1 MTNEELVEQ
10 IQNGVNVQENMGL
23 LYEQNIRFI
32 TKIVHPFSAYAEE
45 EDLMQEAYIGLHKA
59 VEGFDASKGFL
70 FLTYAP
76 HQIRQQCRIYLNNYA
91 RTNRIPVHM
100 LEKMREYK
108 KLFAEYNGNLTEE
121 IVMDKMGLSKEQYDF
136 MMQTIH
142 QESVISIDTQ
152 IQTDADDNLTI
163 GDYLADS
170 VDIEGDAVEND
181 CKNRIWCIVD
191 DILNDK
197 QKDVI
202 TSYFLN
208 QQTYS
213 AIGETMG
220 CSRERIRQIKNK
232 ALCILKEINELQD
245 LAEFWGYDSMMAYTG
260 KNSVEYLV
268 LKKLEYEEMI
278 QKKTAQF
285 ENTMLAITKNQQACI
300 VERIEELCREKHISK
315 RKLEREAGLGTGSIS
330 KWNKFRPRKASLQ
343 RVADYFGVELEFLI
357 GNSKQNQEEV
367 S

>member
-10 IQNGVNVQENMGL
+10 IQNGVNVQENMGI
-23 LYEQNIRFI
+23 LYEQNIGFI
-32 TKIVHPFSAYAEE
+32 TNIVHTFSAYAEE

-76 HQIRQQCRIYLNNYA
+76 HQIRHQCRRYIEDYS

-100 LEKMREYK
+100 LQKISVYK
-108 KLFAEYNGNLTEE
+108 KLLAEHHGNLTEE
-121 IVMDKMGLSKEQYDF
+121 IVRDGIGLTKKQYDF
-136 MMQTIH
+136 MMQVIN

-152 IQTDADDNLTI
+152 IRTDADDNLTI
-163 GDYLADS
+163 GDCIADS
-170 VDIEGDAVEND
+170 TDIEGDAVEND
-181 CKNRIWCIVD
+181 CKNRIWGIVD

-202 TSYFLN
+202 TSYFMN

-220 CSRERIRQIKNK
+220 CSRERIRQIKEK
-232 ALCILKEINELQD
+232 ALSILKEINELQD

-260 KNSVEYLV
+260 RNRVEN
-268 LKKLEYEEMI
+268 I
-278 QKKTAQF
+278 
-285 ENTMLAITKNQQACI
+285 AIRHI
-300 VERIEELCREKHISK
+300 EVEQDIARL
-315 RKLEREAGLGTGSIS
+315 
-330 KWNKFRPRKASLQ
+330 
-343 RVADYFGVELEFLI
+343 
-357 GNSKQNQEEV
+357 KQNLGNTLADV

>member
-10 IQNGVNVQENMGL
+10 IQNGVNVKENMGL
-23 LYEQNIRFI
+23 LYEQNIGFI

-59 VEGFDASKGFL
+59 VEEFDASKGFL

-76 HQIRQQCRIYLNNYA
+76 FRIKQQCRRYLDNYA

-108 KLFAEYNGNLTEE
+108 KLLAEHHGNLTEE
-121 IVMDKMGLSKEQYDF
+121 IVMDEMGLTKEQYDF
-136 MMQTIH
+136 LMHTIN
-142 QESVISIDTQ
+142 QEAVISIHTPL
-152 IQTDADDNLTI
+152 QTEAGDNI
-163 GDYLADS
+163 FLADCLEDS
-170 VDIEGDAVEND
+170 TDIEGYAIEAD
-181 CKNRIWCIVD
+181 CKSRLWEIID
-191 DILNDK
+191 DVLNDK

-202 TSYFLN
+202 TSYYLN
-208 QQTYS
+208 QRTFTEI
-213 AIGETMG
+213 AEETG
-220 CSRERIRQIKNK
+220 VSRQRINQIKEK
-232 ALCILKEINELQD
+232 AVSILKEINELQD

-260 KNSVEYLV
+260 RNRVEYLV
-268 LKKLEYEEMI
+268 LKKLEYEEKI

-285 ENTMLAITKNQQACI
+285 ENTMLSITKNQQACI

-315 RKLEREAGLGTGSIS
+315 RKLEMEAGLGTGSIS
-330 KWNKFRPRKASLQ
+330 KWNKFRPRKASIQ

>member
-23 LYEQNIRFI
+23 LYEQNIGFI

-59 VEGFDASKGFL
+59 VEGFDTSKGVL

-76 HQIRQQCRIYLNNYA
+76 HQIRHQCRRYIEDYS

-100 LEKMREYK
+100 LQKISVYK
-108 KLFAEYNGNLTEE
+108 KLLAEHHGNLTEE
-121 IVMDKMGLSKEQYDF
+121 IVRDEIGLTKKQYDF
-136 MMQTIH
+136 MMQVIN
-142 QESVISIDTQ
+142 QESVVSIDTQ
-152 IQTDADDNLTI
+152 IRTDADDNLTI
-163 GDYLADS
+163 GDCIADS
-170 VDIEGDAVEND
+170 TDIEGDAVEND
-181 CKNRIWCIVD
+181 CKNRIWGIVD

-202 TSYFLN
+202 TSYFMN

-220 CSRERIRQIKNK
+220 CSRERIRQIKEK
-232 ALCILKEINELQD
+232 ALSILKEIMELQD

-260 KNSVEYLV
+260 RNRVEN
-268 LKKLEYEEMI
+268 I
-278 QKKTAQF
+278 
-285 ENTMLAITKNQQACI
+285 AIRHI
-300 VERIEELCREKHISK
+300 EVEQDIARL
-315 RKLEREAGLGTGSIS
+315 
-330 KWNKFRPRKASLQ
+330 
-343 RVADYFGVELEFLI
+343 
-357 GNSKQNQEEV
+357 KQNLGNTLADV

>member
-10 IQNGVNVQENMGL
+10 IQNGVNVKENMSL
-23 LYEQNIRFI
+23 LYEQNIGFI

-59 VEGFDASKGFL
+59 VEEFDASKGFL

-76 HQIRQQCRIYLNNYA
+76 HQIRHQCRRYIEDYS

-100 LEKMREYK
+100 LQKISVYK
-108 KLFAEYNGNLTEE
+108 KLLAEHHGNLTEE
-121 IVMDKMGLSKEQYDF
+121 IVRDEIGLTKKQYDF
-136 MMQTIH
+136 MMQVIN
-142 QESVISIDTQ
+142 QESVVSIDTQ
-152 IQTDADDNLTI
+152 IRTDADDNLTI
-163 GDYLADS
+163 GDCIADS
-170 VDIEGDAVEND
+170 TDIEGDAVEND
-181 CKNRIWCIVD
+181 CKNRIWGIVD

-202 TSYFLN
+202 TSYFMN

-220 CSRERIRQIKNK
+220 CSRERIRQIKEK
-232 ALCILKEINELQD
+232 AVSILKEIKELQD

-260 KNSVEYLV
+260 RNRVEN
-268 LKKLEYEEMI
+268 I
-278 QKKTAQF
+278 
-285 ENTMLAITKNQQACI
+285 AIRHI
-300 VERIEELCREKHISK
+300 EVEQDIARL
-315 RKLEREAGLGTGSIS
+315 
-330 KWNKFRPRKASLQ
+330 
-343 RVADYFGVELEFLI
+343 
-357 GNSKQNQEEV
+357 KQNLGNTLADV

>member
-10 IQNGVNVQENMGL
+10 IQNGVNVQENMGI
-23 LYEQNIRFI
+23 LYEQNIGFI
-32 TKIVHPFSAYAEE
+32 TNIVHTFSAYAE

-76 HQIRQQCRIYLNNYA
+76 HQIRHQCRRYIEDYS

-100 LEKMREYK
+100 LQKISVYK
-108 KLFAEYNGNLTEE
+108 KLLAEHHGNLTEE
-121 IVMDKMGLSKEQYDF
+121 IVRDEIGLTKKQYDF
-136 MMQTIH
+136 MMQVIN

-152 IQTDADDNLTI
+152 IRTDADDNLTI
-163 GDYLADS
+163 GDCIADS
-170 VDIEGDAVEND
+170 TDIEGDAVEND
-181 CKNRIWCIVD
+181 CKNRIWGIVD

-202 TSYFLN
+202 TSYFMN

-220 CSRERIRQIKNK
+220 CSRERIRQIKEK
-232 ALCILKEINELQD
+232 ALSILKEINELQD

-260 KNSVEYLV
+260 RNRVEN
-268 LKKLEYEEMI
+268 I
-278 QKKTAQF
+278 
-285 ENTMLAITKNQQACI
+285 AIRHI
-300 VERIEELCREKHISK
+300 EVEQDIARL
-315 RKLEREAGLGTGSIS
+315 
-330 KWNKFRPRKASLQ
+330 
-343 RVADYFGVELEFLI
+343 
-357 GNSKQNQEEV
+357 KQNLGNTLADV

>member
-10 IQNGVNVQENMGL
+10 IQNGVNVKENMGL
-23 LYEQNIRFI
+23 LYEQNIGFI

-59 VEGFDASKGFL
+59 VEGFDASKGVL

-76 HQIRQQCRIYLNNYA
+76 HQIRQQCRIYLDNYA
-91 RTNRIPVHM
+91 RTKRIPVHM
-100 LEKMREYK
+100 LGKMRVYK
-108 KLFAEYNGNLTEE
+108 KLLAEHHGNVSEE
-121 IVMDKMGLSKEQYDF
+121 IVRDEIGLTKKQYDF
-136 MMQTIH
+136 MMQVIH
-142 QESVISIDTQ
+142 QESVVSIDTQ
-152 IQTDADDNLTI
+152 IRTDADDNLTI
-163 GDYLADS
+163 GDCLADS
-170 VDIEGDAVEND
+170 TNIEHDAIETD
-181 CKNRIWCIVD
+181 CKNRIWEIIDSV
-191 DILNDK
+191 LNDK

-202 TSYFLN
+202 TSYFMN

-220 CSRERIRQIKNK
+220 CSRERIRQIKEK
-232 ALCILKEINELQD
+232 ALSILKEIRELQD

-315 RKLEREAGLGTGSIS
+315 RKLEMEAGLGIGSIS

-357 GNSKQNQEEV
+357 GNS
-367 S
+367 

>member
-10 IQNGVNVQENMGL
+10 IQNGVNVKENMGL
-23 LYEQNIRFI
+23 LYEQNIGFI

-59 VEGFDASKGFL
+59 VEEFDASKGFL

-76 HQIRQQCRIYLNNYA
+76 FRIKQQCRRYLDNYA

-108 KLFAEYNGNLTEE
+108 KLLAEHHGNLTEE
-121 IVMDKMGLSKEQYDF
+121 IVMDEMGLTKEQYDF
-136 MMQTIH
+136 IMQVIH
-142 QESVISIDTQ
+142 QESVVSIDTQ
-152 IQTDADDNLTI
+152 IREDDNLTI
-163 GDYLADS
+163 GDCLADS
-170 VDIEGDAVEND
+170 VDIEGDAIEAD
-181 CKNRIWCIVD
+181 CKNRIWEIVD
-191 DILNDK
+191 DVLNDK

-202 TSYFLN
+202 TSYFMN

-220 CSRERIRQIKNK
+220 CSRERIRQIKEK
-232 ALCILKEINELQD
+232 ALSILKEINELQD
-245 LAEFWGYDSMMAYTG
+245 LAEFYGYDSMMAYTG
-260 KNSVEYLV
+260 KNNVEYLV
-268 LKKLEYEEMI
+268 LKKLEYEEKI
-278 QKKTAQF
+278 QKKTEQF
-285 ENTMLAITKNQQACI
+285 ENTMLAITKNQQECI
-300 VERIEELCREKHISK
+300 VERINELCREKHISK
-315 RKLEREAGLGTGSIS
+315 RKLEMEAGLGTGSIS

-357 GNSKQNQEEV
+357 GNS
-367 S
+367 

>member
-10 IQNGVNVQENMGL
+10 IQNGVNVKENMGL
-23 LYEQNIRFI
+23 LYEQNIGFI

-59 VEGFDASKGFL
+59 VEEFDASKGFL

-76 HQIRQQCRIYLNNYA
+76 FRIKQQCRRYLDNYA

-108 KLFAEYNGNLTEE
+108 KLLAEHHGNLTEE
-121 IVMDKMGLSKEQYDF
+121 IVMDEMGLTKEQYDF
-136 MMQTIH
+136 LMHTIN
-142 QESVISIDTQ
+142 QEAVISIDTPL
-152 IQTDADDNLTI
+152 QTEAGDNI
-163 GDYLADS
+163 ILADCLEDS
-170 VDIEGDAVEND
+170 NDIEGDAVEND
-181 CKNRIWCIVD
+181 CKNRIWSIVD

-202 TSYFLN
+202 TSYFMN

-220 CSRERIRQIKNK
+220 CSRERIRQIKEK
-232 ALCILKEINELQD
+232 ALSILKEIRELQD

-260 KNSVEYLV
+260 RNCVEN
-268 LKKLEYEEMI
+268 I
-278 QKKTAQF
+278 
-285 ENTMLAITKNQQACI
+285 AIRHI
-300 VERIEELCREKHISK
+300 EVEQDIARL
-315 RKLEREAGLGTGSIS
+315 
-330 KWNKFRPRKASLQ
+330 
-343 RVADYFGVELEFLI
+343 
-357 GNSKQNQEEV
+357 KQNLGNTLADV

>member
-10 IQNGVNVQENMGL
+10 IQNGVNVQENMGI
-23 LYEQNIRFI
+23 LYEQNIGFI
-32 TKIVHPFSAYAEE
+32 TNIVHTFSAYAEE

-76 HQIRQQCRIYLNNYA
+76 HQIRHQCRRYIEDYS

-100 LEKMREYK
+100 LQKISVYK
-108 KLFAEYNGNLTEE
+108 KLLAEHHGNLTEE
-121 IVMDKMGLSKEQYDF
+121 IVRDEIGLTKKQYDF
-136 MMQTIH
+136 MMQVIN

-152 IQTDADDNLTI
+152 IRTDADDNLTI
-163 GDYLADS
+163 GDCIADS
-170 VDIEGDAVEND
+170 TDIEGDAVEND
-181 CKNRIWCIVD
+181 CKNRIWGIVD

-202 TSYFLN
+202 TSYFMN

-220 CSRERIRQIKNK
+220 CSRERIRQIKEK
-232 ALCILKEINELQD
+232 ALSILKEINELQD

-260 KNSVEYLV
+260 RNRVEN
-268 LKKLEYEEMI
+268 I
-278 QKKTAQF
+278 
-285 ENTMLAITKNQQACI
+285 AIRHI
-300 VERIEELCREKHISK
+300 EVEQDIARL
-315 RKLEREAGLGTGSIS
+315 
-330 KWNKFRPRKASLQ
+330 
-343 RVADYFGVELEFLI
+343 
-357 GNSKQNQEEV
+357 KQNLGNTLADV

>member
-10 IQNGVNVQENMGL
+10 IQNGVNVKENMSL
-23 LYEQNIRFI
+23 LYEQNIGFI

-59 VEGFDASKGFL
+59 VEEFDASKGFL

-76 HQIRQQCRIYLNNYA
+76 FRIKQQCRRYLDNYA

-108 KLFAEYNGNLTEE
+108 KLLAEHHGNLTEE
-121 IVMDKMGLSKEQYDF
+121 IVMDEMGLTKEQYDF
-136 MMQTIH
+136 LMHTINQELQT
-142 QESVISIDTQ
+142 E
-152 IQTDADDNLTI
+152 AGDNI
-163 GDYLADS
+163 ILADCLEDS
-170 VDIEGDAVEND
+170 TDIEGDAIEAD
-181 CKNRIWCIVD
+181 CKSRLWEIID
-191 DILNDK
+191 DVLNDK

-202 TSYFLN
+202 TSYYLN
-208 QQTYS
+208 QRTFTEI
-213 AIGETMG
+213 AEETG
-220 CSRERIRQIKNK
+220 VSRQRINQIKEK
-232 ALCILKEINELQD
+232 AVSILKEINELQD

-260 KNSVEYLV
+260 RNRVEYLV
-268 LKKLEYEEMI
+268 LKKLEYEEKI

-315 RKLEREAGLGTGSIS
+315 RKLEMEAGLGTGSIS

>member
-10 IQNGVNVQENMGL
+10 IQNGVNVQENMGI
-23 LYEQNIRFI
+23 LYQQNIGFI

-152 IQTDADDNLTI
+152 IQTDTDDNLTI
-163 GDYLADS
+163 GDCLADS

-181 CKNRIWCIVD
+181 CKNRIWEIVD

-220 CSRERIRQIKNK
+220 CSRERIRQIKEK
-232 ALCILKEINELQD
+232 ALSILKEIKELQD

-315 RKLEREAGLGTGSIS
+315 RKLEMEAGLGTGSIS
-330 KWNKFRPRKASLQ
+330 KWKQFRPRKESLQ
-343 RVADYFGVELEFLI
+343 KIADYFGVKLEFLI
-357 GNSKQNQEEV
+357 GNS
-367 S
+367 

>member
-59 VEGFDASKGFL
+59 VEEFDASKGFL

-76 HQIRQQCRIYLNNYA
+76 FRIKQQCRRYLDNYA

-108 KLFAEYNGNLTEE
+108 KLLAEHHGNLTKE
-121 IVMDKMGLSKEQYDF
+121 IVMDEMGLTKEQYDF
-136 MMQTIH
+136 IMKTIH

-152 IQTDADDNLTI
+152 IQTDSDDNLTI

-181 CKNRIWCIVD
+181 CKNRIWGIVD

-220 CSRERIRQIKNK
+220 CSRERIRQIKEK
-232 ALCILKEINELQD
+232 ALSILKEIKELQD

-268 LKKLEYEEMI
+268 LKKLEYEEKI

-315 RKLEREAGLGTGSIS
+315 RKLEMEAGLGTGSIS

-357 GNSKQNQEEV
+357 GNS
-367 S
+367 

>member
-152 IQTDADDNLTI
+152 IQTDANDNLTI
-163 GDYLADS
+163 GDCIADS

-181 CKNRIWCIVD
+181 CKNRIWEIID
-191 DILNDK
+191 DVLNDK

-202 TSYFLN
+202 TSYFMN

-220 CSRERIRQIKNK
+220 CSRERIRQIKEK

-315 RKLEREAGLGTGSIS
+315 RKLEMEAGLGTGSIS

-357 GNSKQNQEEV
+357 GNS
-367 S
+367 

>member
-10 IQNGVNVQENMGL
+10 IQNGVNVKENMGL
-23 LYEQNIRFI
+23 LYEQNIGFI

-59 VEGFDASKGFL
+59 VEEFDASKGFL

-76 HQIRQQCRIYLNNYA
+76 HQIRHQCRRYIEDYS

-100 LEKMREYK
+100 LQKISVYK
-108 KLFAEYNGNLTEE
+108 KLLDEHHGNVSEE
-121 IVMDKMGLSKEQYDF
+121 IVRDEIGLTKKQYDF
-136 MMQTIH
+136 MMQVIN
-142 QESVISIDTQ
+142 QESVVSIDTQ
-152 IQTDADDNLTI
+152 IRTDADDNLTI
-163 GDYLADS
+163 GDCIADS
-170 VDIEGDAVEND
+170 TDIEGDAVEND
-181 CKNRIWCIVD
+181 CKNRIWSIVD

-202 TSYFLN
+202 TSYFMN

-220 CSRERIRQIKNK
+220 CSRERIRQIKEK
-232 ALCILKEINELQD
+232 ALSILKEIRELQD

-260 KNSVEYLV
+260 RNCVEN
-268 LKKLEYEEMI
+268 I
-278 QKKTAQF
+278 
-285 ENTMLAITKNQQACI
+285 AIRHI
-300 VERIEELCREKHISK
+300 EVEQDIARL
-315 RKLEREAGLGTGSIS
+315 
-330 KWNKFRPRKASLQ
+330 
-343 RVADYFGVELEFLI
+343 
-357 GNSKQNQEEV
+357 KQNLGNTLADV

>member
-1 MTNEELVEQ
+1 MTNEELVVQ
-10 IQNGVNVQENMGL
+10 IQNGVNVQENMGI
-23 LYEQNIRFI
+23 LYEQNIGFI
-32 TKIVHPFSAYAEE
+32 TNIVHTFSAYAEE

-76 HQIRQQCRIYLNNYA
+76 HQIRHQCRRYIEDYS

-100 LEKMREYK
+100 LQKISVYK
-108 KLFAEYNGNLTEE
+108 KLLAEHHGNLTEE
-121 IVMDKMGLSKEQYDF
+121 IVRDEIGLTKKQYDF
-136 MMQTIH
+136 MMQVIN

-152 IQTDADDNLTI
+152 IRTDADDNLTI
-163 GDYLADS
+163 GDCIADS
-170 VDIEGDAVEND
+170 TDIEGDAVEND
-181 CKNRIWCIVD
+181 CKNRIWGIVD

-202 TSYFLN
+202 TSYFMN

-220 CSRERIRQIKNK
+220 CSRERIRQIKEK
-232 ALCILKEINELQD
+232 ALSILKEINELQD

-260 KNSVEYLV
+260 RNRVEN
-268 LKKLEYEEMI
+268 I
-278 QKKTAQF
+278 
-285 ENTMLAITKNQQACI
+285 AIRHI
-300 VERIEELCREKHISK
+300 EVEQDIARL
-315 RKLEREAGLGTGSIS
+315 
-330 KWNKFRPRKASLQ
+330 
-343 RVADYFGVELEFLI
+343 
-357 GNSKQNQEEV
+357 KQNLGNTLADV

>member
-10 IQNGVNVQENMGL
+10 IQNGVNVKENMGL
-23 LYEQNIRFI
+23 LYEQNIGFI

-232 ALCILKEINELQD
+232 ALSILKEIKELQD

-285 ENTMLAITKNQQACI
+285 ENTMLAITKNQQAYI

-315 RKLEREAGLGTGSIS
+315 RQLEREAGLGTGSIT
-330 KWNKFRPRKASLQ
+330 KWNQFRPRKASLQ

-357 GNSKQNQEEV
+357 GNS
-367 S
+367 

>member
-10 IQNGVNVQENMGL
+10 IQNGVNVQENMGI
-23 LYEQNIRFI
+23 LYEQNIGFI
-32 TKIVHPFSAYAEE
+32 TNIVHTFSAYAEE

-76 HQIRQQCRIYLNNYA
+76 HQIRHQCRRYIEDYS

-100 LEKMREYK
+100 LQKISVYK
-108 KLFAEYNGNLTEE
+108 KLLAEHHGNLTEE
-121 IVMDKMGLSKEQYDF
+121 IVRDEIGLTKKQYDF
-136 MMQTIH
+136 MMQVIN
-142 QESVISIDTQ
+142 QESVVSIDTQ
-152 IQTDADDNLTI
+152 IRTDADDNLTI
-163 GDYLADS
+163 GDCIADS
-170 VDIEGDAVEND
+170 TDIEGDAVEND
-181 CKNRIWCIVD
+181 CKNRIWGIVD

-202 TSYFLN
+202 TSYFMN

-220 CSRERIRQIKNK
+220 CSRERIRQIKEK
-232 ALCILKEINELQD
+232 AVSILKEIKELQD

-260 KNSVEYLV
+260 RNRVEN
-268 LKKLEYEEMI
+268 I
-278 QKKTAQF
+278 
-285 ENTMLAITKNQQACI
+285 AIRHI
-300 VERIEELCREKHISK
+300 EVEQDIARL
-315 RKLEREAGLGTGSIS
+315 
-330 KWNKFRPRKASLQ
+330 
-343 RVADYFGVELEFLI
+343 
-357 GNSKQNQEEV
+357 KQNLGNTLADV

>member
-10 IQNGVNVQENMGL
+10 IQNGVNVQENMGI
-23 LYEQNIRFI
+23 LYEQNIGFI
-32 TKIVHPFSAYAEE
+32 TNIVHTFSAYAEE

-76 HQIRQQCRIYLNNYA
+76 HQIRHQCRRYIEDYS

-100 LEKMREYK
+100 LQKISVYK
-108 KLFAEYNGNLTEE
+108 KLLAEHHGNVTEE
-121 IVMDKMGLSKEQYDF
+121 IVRDEIGLTKKQYDF
-136 MMQTIH
+136 MMQVIN
-142 QESVISIDTQ
+142 QESVVSIDTQ
-152 IQTDADDNLTI
+152 IRTDADDNLTI
-163 GDYLADS
+163 GDCIADS
-170 VDIEGDAVEND
+170 TDIEGDAVEND
-181 CKNRIWCIVD
+181 CKNRIWGIVD

-202 TSYFLN
+202 TSYFMN

-220 CSRERIRQIKNK
+220 CSRERIRQIKEK
-232 ALCILKEINELQD
+232 AVSILKEIKELQD

-260 KNSVEYLV
+260 RNRVEN
-268 LKKLEYEEMI
+268 I
-278 QKKTAQF
+278 
-285 ENTMLAITKNQQACI
+285 AIRHI
-300 VERIEELCREKHISK
+300 EVEQDIARL
-315 RKLEREAGLGTGSIS
+315 
-330 KWNKFRPRKASLQ
+330 
-343 RVADYFGVELEFLI
+343 
-357 GNSKQNQEEV
+357 KQNLGNTLADV

>member
-23 LYEQNIRFI
+23 LYEQNIGFI

-59 VEGFDASKGFL
+59 VEGFDTSKGFL

-76 HQIRQQCRIYLNNYA
+76 HQIRHQCRRYIEDYS

-100 LEKMREYK
+100 LQKISVYK
-108 KLFAEYNGNLTEE
+108 KLLAEHHGNVSEE
-121 IVMDKMGLSKEQYDF
+121 IVRDEIGLTKKQYDF
-136 MMQTIH
+136 MMQVIN
-142 QESVISIDTQ
+142 QESVVSIDTH

-163 GDYLADS
+163 GDCLADS
-170 VDIEGDAVEND
+170 VDIENDAVEND
-181 CKNRIWCIVD
+181 CKNRIWEIVD

-220 CSRERIRQIKNK
+220 CSRERIRQIKEK
-232 ALCILKEINELQD
+232 ALSILKEINELQD

-260 KNSVEYLV
+260 RNRVEDIAIRHI
-268 LKKLEYEEMI
+268 EMEQDI
-278 QKKTAQF
+278 AR
-285 ENTMLAITKNQQACI
+285 L
-300 VERIEELCREKHISK
+300 
-315 RKLEREAGLGTGSIS
+315 
-330 KWNKFRPRKASLQ
+330 
-343 RVADYFGVELEFLI
+343 
-357 GNSKQNQEEV
+357 KQNLGNTLADV